1 MAAFFMREMVWQL
14 VGART
19 WRARQ
24 VYVMMPVA
32 DLHGRAPHVGAPTE
46 KEAVLMRQ
54 PLFYFDK
61 DKVLSMSGLYV
72 SYFFFKASKSYWRY
86 DG

>member
-54 PLFYFDK
+54 PLFLLRQGQGPFDERFIRF
-61 DKVLSMSGLYV
+61 V
-72 SYFFFKASKSYWRY
+72 FFL
-86 DG
+86 

>member
-46 KEAVLMRQ
+46 KGPVARNRAQ
-54 PLFYFDK
+54 ALFMYAK
-61 DKVLSMSGLYV
+61 TS
-72 SYFFFKASKSYWRY
+72 
-86 DG
+86 